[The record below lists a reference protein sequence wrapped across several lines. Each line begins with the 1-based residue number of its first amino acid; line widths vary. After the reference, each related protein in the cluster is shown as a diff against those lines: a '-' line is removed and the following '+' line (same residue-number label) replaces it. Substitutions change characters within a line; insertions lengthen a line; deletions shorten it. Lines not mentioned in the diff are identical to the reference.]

1 MAAQLQK
8 RNLIGLYSHQPSNQN
23 VAFITSFVYSVK
35 MDKFASIR
43 EAEMHEIVENIDA
56 ANTKK
61 QTNTAV
67 RTFREYLTSKHMS
80 LDFESLSLSL
90 LC

>member
-1 MAAQLQK
+1 
-8 RNLIGLYSHQPSNQN
+8 
-23 VAFITSFVYSVK
+23 
-35 MDKFASIR
+35 MDKFVSIR

-56 ANTKK
+56 TNTKK
-61 QTNTAV
+61 QINTAV

-80 LDFESLSLSL
+80 VDFESLSLSL

>member
-1 MAAQLQK
+1 
-8 RNLIGLYSHQPSNQN
+8 
-23 VAFITSFVYSVK
+23 

-56 ANTKK
+56 TNTKK
-61 QTNTAV
+61 QINTAV
-67 RTFREYLTSKHMS
+67 RTFRGYLTSKHMS
-80 LDFESLSLSL
+80 VDFESLSLSL

>member
-1 MAAQLQK
+1 
-8 RNLIGLYSHQPSNQN
+8 
-23 VAFITSFVYSVK
+23 

-56 ANTKK
+56 TNTKK
-61 QTNTAV
+61 QINTAV
-67 RTFREYLTSKHMS
+67 RTFKEYLTSKHMS
-80 LDFESLSLSL
+80 VDFESLSLSL